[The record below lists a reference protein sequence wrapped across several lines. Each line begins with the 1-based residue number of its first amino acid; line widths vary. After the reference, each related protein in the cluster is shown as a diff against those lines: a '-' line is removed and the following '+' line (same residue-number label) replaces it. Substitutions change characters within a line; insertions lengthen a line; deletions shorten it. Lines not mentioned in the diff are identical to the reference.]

1 MPDIDKSTVKVIELL
16 EINGKHVS
24 KEGGKR
30 QYHHKSKN
38 GCDNC
43 KRRRVKCTEEKP
55 RCSKCLKMNH
65 ECVYSKPLPRRR
77 RTKKEIELSKKLE
90 AGLIKEE
97 DIEKDLI
104 DNQQSLNGHKNSFKT
119 ANRLKVEDQS
129 DVDIITSNNSDSNN
143 YSDSSNI
150 SKNHSG
156 VNKFDSINNSKN
168 NSNSS
173 TSSNKNHKV
182 KYVVKREDG
191 SIITLNDD
199 PTQITKGDFNSHENS
214 NKIKL
219 NGLPNNNV
227 KQSSF
232 ASGNGGNQHFLPQL
246 MSLTSSEK
254 YANIVSATG
263 SGHDSV
269 LNSSNKSNSQTNLN
283 FNFHM
288 NSNGN
293 HQTKNGI
300 NGLLSPQSNSMS
312 MTNSIGTFF
321 SLNNAKLLSNLTKI
335 TKPDSNTTQNP
346 SGFELQNQKSDLTF
360 QSPNRPKD
368 DKQLLNSP
376 SSNINTNMS
385 SLLAGLNS
393 KSAKMALAN
402 LPKLASAFGGNKE
415 DMAQSAMSFINMLSQ
430 GNKVNKPEPN
440 SKSGNIPKELQ
451 SKIDTLMKDLPK
463 EVLNNV
469 DTPNTLAGLAS
480 LGISIGNLNS
490 NDISNLVDF
499 SQEKSKN
506 INKGSKSF
514 TSEENKIISSQD
526 DSSSRSNSNGNKDL
540 KRDSGKN
547 EEGKNNKINEYNSVF
562 NNFYNNS
569 RLSMPSTP
577 NIFQPAGIGGIT
589 YDFNELMNNQLS
601 NVDTGISGNKHT
613 LLTDT
618 EGLDTQPPHNLNKI
632 KSPNSAM
639 AQDNLMFNTPEI
651 LKSPILTP
659 SSTQRL
665 MAKDEVSG
673 NKDAFSRVHK
683 DLKDEAV
690 EVLSTMATVAQRDKL
705 TANDNKNSPS
715 NLFLVK
721 PQDSAGSHHMSS
733 NTSPNKSYDNSKNI
747 DVEGILELQGNQL
760 VPGLNLIDLKLFQ
773 HYLKVVSKT
782 IIDSGICAASSSI
795 WTDDIPDLAF
805 EFPFL
810 MHSILAFSATNLSR
824 QETGLDEVVATHRL
838 DCLKLL
844 KDAVLEITPEN
855 TDALI
860 ASAIILIMDSLA
872 NAMPAQQENF
882 DGQSNSL
889 STSAWI
895 FHVKGAATIL
905 TAVWPIPEKS
915 RFYNLI
921 NVDLTELSQYFI
933 NGGGSDLKT
942 GEKHVTDLA
951 CFDES
956 IQDLYPVEIDSPY
969 LITLAYLE
977 KLNKGIDKDGF
988 LLRIFSFPALLDK
1001 TFLFMLMTGDMNAMR
1016 IMRTYYKMLRSY
1028 VVEKKGNIWFLE
1040 GLTHVLPANVDEYTG
1055 GGVYMMLDFLGNGLP
1070 SMMGNAFGND
1080 GGSSLLSAFNFDNT
1094 FDSGEVKNHENL
1106 D

>member
-1 MPDIDKSTVKVIELL
+1 MASTDKESVKVIELL

-55 RCSKCLKMNH
+55 SCSKCLKMNQ
-65 ECVYSKPLPRRR
+65 ECVYSAPLPRRR
-77 RTKKEIELSKKLE
+77 RTKREIELSKKLE
-90 AGLIKEE
+90 AGLIREE
-97 DIEKDLI
+97 DFEKELANDA
-104 DNQQSLNGHKNSFKT
+104 NGNGIKKPNRSK
-119 ANRLKVEDQS
+119 RLKIEEQS
-129 DVDIITSNNSDSNN
+129 DIDMINSNNSESHS

-150 SKNHSG
+150 GKYSK
-156 VNKFDSINNSKN
+156 VANKFDSVNNSKN

-173 TSSNKNHKV
+173 TSSNTNSKF

-191 SIITLNDD
+191 SIITLDND
-199 PTQITKGDFNSHENS
+199 PTETIKGDLKIDDGKVKFKESVS
-214 NKIKL
+214 NKKSRASFSL
-219 NGLPNNNV
+219 SHNGH
-227 KQSSF
+227 S
-232 ASGNGGNQHFLPQL
+232 LPQL

-254 YANIVSATG
+254 YANIVSS
-263 SGHDSV
+263 SGNGNENVLDSSV
-269 LNSSNKSNSQTNLN
+269 KNNSQTNLN

-288 NSNGN
+288 NASGNNNLKGAANG
-293 HQTKNGI
+293 
-300 NGLLSPQSNSMS
+300 LSPQANSMS

-321 SLNNAKLLSNLTKI
+321 SLNNAKLLSNLTKASMTESI
-335 TKPDSNTTQNP
+335 NSQHP
-346 SGFELQNQKSDLTF
+346 SGVELPSQKSDLTF
-360 QSPNRPKD
+360 QSPVKSKNER
-368 DKQLLNSP
+368 QTENFP
-376 SSNINTNMS
+376 SSNMNQNMQ
-385 SLLAGLNS
+385 SLLSGLNS

-415 DMAQSAMSFINMLSQ
+415 DIQQSAMNFINMVSQ
-430 GNKVNKPEPN
+430 GSKNMNPETILKGEN
-440 SKSGNIPKELQ
+440 MSKELQ
-451 SKIDTLMKDLPK
+451 TKIDFMLKDLPK
-463 EVLNNV
+463 DTLNNM

-480 LGISIGNLNS
+480 IGISIGNTNGDNVS
-490 NDISNLVDF
+490 LVDTL
-499 SQEKSKN
+499 QERTKTTNDKTELFNEESK
-506 INKGSKSF
+506 ISKSRDN
-514 TSEENKIISSQD
+514 TN
-526 DSSSRSNSNGNKDL
+526 SRSNSNENKSSRNDN
-540 KRDSGKN
+540 SN
-547 EEGKNNKINEYNSVF
+547 MEESKNNKASLYNHLF
-562 NNFYNNS
+562 NTFNS
-569 RLSMPSTP
+569 KMSMPSTP
-577 NIFQPAGIGGIT
+577 NMFQPAGIGGIT
-589 YDFNELMNNQLS
+589 YDFNDIMSNNIGNEDAAATANKGDILR
-601 NVDTGISGNKHT
+601 NDLDAISHN
-613 LLTDT
+613 
-618 EGLDTQPPHNLNKI
+618 NLNKG
-632 KSPNSAM
+632 KSPNSM
-639 AQDNLMFNTPEI
+639 INQSNLIFNTPEI

-659 SSTQRL
+659 SSQNPINNG
-665 MAKDEVSG
+665 EG
-673 NKDAFSRVHK
+673 HNKDAFSRVHK

-690 EVLSTMATVAQRDKL
+690 EVLSTMATVAQRDKI
-705 TANDNKNSPS
+705 TANDNKNSPG

-733 NTSPNKSYDNSKNI
+733 RNSSQNRHDKAKNI

-773 HYLKVVSKT
+773 HYLVTVSKT

-795 WTDDIPDLAF
+795 WTKDIPDLAF

-810 MHSILAFSATNLSR
+810 MHSILAFSATSLSR
-824 QETGLDEVVATHRL
+824 QESGLDEVVATHRL

-872 NAMPAQQENF
+872 NAMPAQQDNF
-882 DGQSNSL
+882 DSQTNKL

-905 TAVWPIPEKS
+905 TAVWPIPETS

-933 NGGGSDLKT
+933 NGGGSDLKD
-942 GEKHVTDLA
+942 GEKHVTDLS

-956 IQDLYPVEIDSPY
+956 IMDLYPVEIDSPY

-1001 TFLFMLMTGDMNAMR
+1001 TFLFMLMTGDLNAMR
-1016 IMRTYYKMLRSY
+1016 IMRVYYKMLRSY
-1028 VVEKKGNIWFLE
+1028 VVEKKCNIWFLE

-1070 SMMGNAFGND
+1070 SMMGNAFGSEP
-1080 GGSSLLSAFNFDNT
+1080 GSFPSAFNFDNA
-1094 FDSGEVKNHENL
+1094 FDTADSNNEDTMNK
-1106 D
+1106 

>member
-1 MPDIDKSTVKVIELL
+1 MVIADKESVKVIELI

-43 KRRRVKCTEEKP
+43 KKRRVKCTEEKP
-55 RCSKCLKMNH
+55 SCSKCLKMKH
-65 ECVYSKPLPRRR
+65 ECVYSAPVPRRR
-77 RTKKEIELSKKLE
+77 RTKREIELSKKLE

-97 DIEKDLI
+97 DLEKELSSNTYGDGI
-104 DNQQSLNGHKNSFKT
+104 KKS
-119 ANRLKVEDQS
+119 NRSRRPKVEEQS
-129 DVDIITSNNSDSNN
+129 DMDMINSNNSEPHS
-143 YSDSSNI
+143 YSDSSNHD
-150 SKNHSG
+150 KYYKGNR
-156 VNKFDSINNSKN
+156 KFDSINNSKN

-173 TSSNKNHKV
+173 TSSNTNSKF

-191 SIITLNDD
+191 SIITLDND
-199 PTQITKGDFNSHENS
+199 PTELNKSDLKLDDAKGIVKESAS
-214 NKIKL
+214 NKKL
-219 NGLPNNNV
+219 RASFSLNNG
-227 KQSSF
+227 
-232 ASGNGGNQHFLPQL
+232 QHSLPQL

-254 YANIVSATG
+254 YANIVSA
-263 SGHDSV
+263 SGNGNESV
-269 LNSSNKSNSQTNLN
+269 LNSSVKNNSQTNLN
-283 FNFHM
+283 FNFQM
-288 NSNGN
+288 NTNGNSNS
-293 HQTKNGI
+293 KNVI
-300 NGLLSPQSNSMS
+300 NGLSPQSNSMS

-321 SLNNAKLLSNLTKI
+321 SLNNAKLLSNLTKAS
-335 TKPDSNTTQNP
+335 KPESLNSHNL
-346 SGFELQNQKSDLTF
+346 SGVELPNQKSDLTF
-360 QSPNRPKD
+360 QSP
-368 DKQLLNSP
+368 DKSKNETQAGNSP
-376 SSNINTNMS
+376 AFNMNQNMQ
-385 SLLAGLNS
+385 SLLSGLNP

-402 LPKLASAFGGNKE
+402 LPRLASAFGGNK
-415 DMAQSAMSFINMLSQ
+415 DDITQSAMNVISMISQ
-430 GNKVNKPEPN
+430 GNRNMNAESILKGESMNKD
-440 SKSGNIPKELQ
+440 LQ
-451 SKIDTLMKDLPK
+451 TKIDSMMKDLPK
-463 EVLNNV
+463 EALNNL

-480 LGISIGNLNS
+480 IGISIGSTNGDNV
-490 NDISNLVDF
+490 NLVDTL
-499 SQEKSKN
+499 QEKNKN
-506 INKGSKSF
+506 
-514 TSEENKIISSQD
+514 TSEKTKFFNQESKMNNSQD
-526 DSSSRSNSNGNKDL
+526 DANSRSNSNGNK
-540 KRDSGKN
+540 SSKN
-547 EEGKNNKINEYNSVF
+547 DNSKIEDTKNNKASLYSNFFNMYNKM
-562 NNFYNNS
+562 
-569 RLSMPSTP
+569 SMPSTP

-589 YDFNELMNNQLS
+589 YDFNDIMSNHLANEEASVAANKGDMLS
-601 NVDTGISGNKHT
+601 KDLDAISHGNIDKA
-613 LLTDT
+613 
-618 EGLDTQPPHNLNKI
+618 
-632 KSPNSAM
+632 KSPNPLMS
-639 AQDNLMFNTPEI
+639 QNNLIFNTPEI
-651 LKSPILTP
+651 LKSPMLTP
-659 SSTQRL
+659 SSQNPIP
-665 MAKDEVSG
+665 SG
-673 NKDAFSRVHK
+673 DGHNKDAFSRVHK

-690 EVLSTMATVAQRDKL
+690 EVLSTMATVAQRDKI
-705 TANDNKNSPS
+705 TANDNKNSPG

-733 NTSPNKSYDNSKNI
+733 RNNSQNKHDKSKNI

-773 HYLKVVSKT
+773 HYLVNVSKT

-795 WTDDIPDLAF
+795 WTEDIPDLAF

-810 MHSILAFSATNLSR
+810 MHSILAFSATSLSR

-872 NAMPAQQENF
+872 NAMPAQQGNF
-882 DGQSNSL
+882 DNQTNKL

-933 NGGGSDLKT
+933 NGGGSDLKD
-942 GEKHVTDLA
+942 GEKHVTDLS

-956 IQDLYPVEIDSPY
+956 IMDLYPVEIDSPY

-1001 TFLFMLMTGDMNAMR
+1001 TFLFMLMTGDINAMR
-1016 IMRTYYKMLRSY
+1016 IMRVYYKMLRSY
-1028 VVEKKGNIWFLE
+1028 VVEKKCNIWFLE

-1070 SMMGNAFGND
+1070 SMMGNAFGNEP
-1080 GGSSLLSAFNFDNT
+1080 GSFPSAFNFDNA
-1094 FDSGEVKNHENL
+1094 FDSADSNNDDNMNK
-1106 D
+1106 